1 MAKRDY
7 YEVLG
12 VNKNASDQEVKKA
25 YRKLAIQ
32 YHPDKNP
39 GDKSSEDK
47 FKEISEAYEVLSD
60 PQKRTTYDQFGHT
73 MGAEGFGGFR
83 DAGFGGENFSDI
95 FEGVFGD
102 FFGGG
107 GGRQQRRSQKGEDL
121 RYNIEVSFH
130 DAAFGK
136 EKTIKFPTAKKCS
149 DCNGSGAANGKVS
162 ACRECQ
168 GSGQVRIQQGFF
180 TLSRTCGRC
189 MGKGSVI
196 TDPCRTCK
204 GKGKTETTKTLSIN
218 VPPGVETGT
227 RLKLTGEGAP
237 GEAGAPPGDLYVVI
251 SVSDHPFFV
260 REGKE
265 IVCEVPIS
273 FVQAALGDEIEVPTL
288 DGKVKMKIP
297 SGTQPGKVLRLKGKG
312 FPELG
317 RYGRGDQHIIVKVE
331 VPADLTAR
339 QKELLKE
346 FDQACDEQAHPIRRG
361 FFDKLKE
368 FFG

>member
-12 VNKNASDQEVKKA
+12 VHKNATDTEIKKA
-25 YRKLAIQ
+25 YRKLAVK
-32 YHPDKNP
+32 YHPDKTQ
-39 GDKSSEDK
+39 GDKSLEEK
-47 FKEISEAYEVLSD
+47 FKETSEAYEALSD
-60 PQKRTTYDQFGHT
+60 PQKRATYDQFGHT
-73 MGAEGFGGFR
+73 EGAEGFGGFR
-83 DAGFGGENFSDI
+83 DAGFGDNFSDV

-107 GGRQQRRSQKGEDL
+107 GARQRRGVQRGDDL
-121 RYNIEVSFH
+121 RYNLEVSFKE
-130 DAAFGK
+130 AAFGT
-136 EKTIKFPTAKKCS
+136 EKTIKFPTAKKCES
-149 DCNGSGAANGKVS
+149 CNGTGAKNGKVTLCQE
-162 ACRECQ
+162 CR

-189 MGKGSVI
+189 MGKGNVI
-196 TDPCRTCK
+196 ADPCNTCR
-204 GKGKTETTKTLSIN
+204 GQGKTEATKTLSIN

-227 RLKLTGEGAP
+227 RLKLAGEGEV
-237 GEAGAPPGDLYVVI
+237 GEAGAPPGDLYVVLN
-251 SVSDHPFFV
+251 VSAHPFFV
-260 REGKE
+260 REARE

-273 FVQAALGDEIEVPTL
+273 FVQAAIGDEIEVPTL

-317 RYGRGDQHIIVKVE
+317 RYGRGDQHVIIKVE
-331 VPADLTAR
+331 VPSSLSAK
-339 QKELLKE
+339 QKELLKD
-346 FDQACDEQAHPIRRG
+346 FDKECDESAHPMRRG

-368 FFG
+368 LFG